1 MIYRDRQT
9 ASNSLCSRTTLHF
22 TYAAI
27 IIVTPPAITGAI
39 DELTRWLRLWRI
51 KTLQSA
57 FRYGSKPPQPAYSV
71 GRYLRAAAGTPL
83 LRRPRN
89 VLSDP
94 PDALTSEVE
103 KLAEAKHAIR

>member
-27 IIVTPPAITGAI
+27 IDTTPRLQRAI

-51 KTLQSA
+51 KTLQSV
-57 FRYGSKPPQPAYSV
+57 RYGSNHQPAYSV
-71 GRYLRAAAGTPL
+71 GRYLRAAAGTPF

-103 KLAEAKHAIR
+103 KLAEAKACN